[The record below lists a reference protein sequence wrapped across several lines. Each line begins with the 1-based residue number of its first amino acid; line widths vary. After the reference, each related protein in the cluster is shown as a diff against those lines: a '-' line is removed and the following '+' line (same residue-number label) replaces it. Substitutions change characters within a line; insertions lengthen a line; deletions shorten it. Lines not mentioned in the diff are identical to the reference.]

1 MHFLFAHTA
10 CHGRSKSWEAPSR
23 NRPPFRD
30 LSCLR
35 LTDGDARWTLLADKL
50 HFFYTN
56 SVNTYCVHTATQRVA
71 FCALLIQNRV
81 RSSTAI
87 VQSATQSWLQLTIC
101 ALTIQNK
108 GKPPSGRRLDSFD
121 RVDQFM
127 QAFDEEPR
135 VSHGIIHTKRQ
146 PKRIPHKGKSW
157 PNSST
162 SCSLTTLLIVK
173 QPHCI
178 T

>member
-1 MHFLFAHTA
+1 MR
-10 CHGRSKSWEAPSR
+10 GSSR

-35 LTDGDARWTLLADKL
+35 LTDGDARWTLWVDKL
-50 HFFYTN
+50 HLFYTN
-56 SVNTYCVHTATQRVA
+56 SVNTYWVHTATQRVE